1 MKQSTSLLGIAS
13 ARVGNE
19 ISGKEGLHFSPFYDI
34 MRQKKEVKQM
44 ERSKRITKHRMIAFL
59 AALLIPTLAMALGV
73 ILLLTDILWNI
84 SFIVSFLVLPAGMI
98 LLLALLMFSNKKRF
112 LKVILTLL
120 LMTAFIIVF
129 LGATVFGKFEALSLY
144 TDEELA
150 EHYAKVENN
159 FAPMP
164 TLSQIGDPTE
174 TAYYDYFLSLMGI
187 FTWDADYL
195 ICRYDATAYNE
206 QIRLINDRYIFQQDD
221 IITHGYCCEPIA
233 TINGYTFRMLPVEGE
248 YGAELQYPK
257 RLVFIATN
265 AEIGE
270 IIYLSFYNDDLDYI
284 DSTVNFIYEDCG
296 WKHIR

>member
-1 MKQSTSLLGIAS
+1 
-13 ARVGNE
+13 
-19 ISGKEGLHFSPFYDI
+19 
-34 MRQKKEVKQM
+34 M

-59 AALLIPTLAMALGV
+59 AALLIPTLAMAIGV

-120 LMTAFIIVF
+120 LTVAFIIVF

-150 EHYAKVENN
+150 EHYAKVEND
-159 FAPMP
+159 FVPMP
-164 TLSQIGDPTE
+164 ALSQIGQPTE
-174 TAYYDYFLSLMGI
+174 VICYDYFLSLMGF
-187 FTWDADYL
+187 FTCDADYL
-195 ICRYDATAYNE
+195 ICRYDAAAYKE
-206 QIRLINDRYIFQQDD
+206 QLRLINNRYTFQEEN
-221 IITHGYCCEPIA
+221 IITNGHCCEPVAKID
-233 TINGYTFRMLPVEGE
+233 GYTFRMLSVEGE

-265 AEIGE
+265 EEACE
-270 IIYLSFYNDDLDYI
+270 IIYLSFYDGDLDYI
-284 DSTVNFIYEDCG
+284 ESTVNFIYEYCG
-296 WKHIR
+296 WEHIR